1 MKRILIADA
10 SPVISVALSAALS
23 CDYEVHTCNNLADIL
38 PHLES
43 LRPDAVIVN
52 TSLTGIAGLL
62 QIGSSSFP
70 PRVLVILTNII
81 TDQLLQT
88 AQDVDA
94 SYISLIPFS
103 MRSLMAKLEY
113 LLKT

>member
-23 CDYEVHTCNNLADIL
+23 CDYEVHTCNDLADIL
-38 PHLES
+38 PYLES
-43 LRPDAVIVN
+43 LRPDAIIVN
-52 TSLTGIAGLL
+52 TSLTGISGLL

-88 AQDVDA
+88 TQAIHA
-94 SYISLIPFS
+94 SHISLIPFS
-103 MRSLMAKLEY
+103 MPSMLRMLHN
-113 LLKT
+113 LLAE